1 MPVDVS
7 ENNNM
12 SFNSSSVKLFIRDKI
27 YLFKNMS
34 YIFVKNTKRSVQQL
48 YKLEQQWI

>member
-12 SFNSSSVKLFIRDKI
+12 SFNSSSVKLFIRD
-27 YLFKNMS
+27 YFFKEIPFS
-34 YIFVKNTKRSVQQL
+34 SLLVKPTNLLSK
-48 YKLEQQWI
+48 